1 MLLEDYLQ
9 LKKRPYKVGVSIFCA
24 MSKNETLKQ
33 LFSSGENSFTTK
45 KLHQEL
51 QKIADARNT
60 GKIVKAEIEKKIDS
74 GTAPS
79 HPKFTNFKENIPE
92 ILQPFHDLAN
102 ATYKERALLHNKLCE
117 SASHELDNFDRKRNY
132 EGERKEI
139 QDKMLALIAT
149 NEKCW
154 DTIFY
159 YNEHG
164 QLPPA
169 DEEDV
174 FDITTK
180 TVRELVNAEKVI
192 PSYITKLNH
201 RLSKTE
207 FDSDKYLSIT
217 NDKLKYEMRLK
228 EIKTAIDKLPIYG
241 KIKEVVC

>member
-9 LKKRPYKVGVSIFCA
+9 LKNRPYKIGVDIYCA
-24 MSKNETLKQ
+24 VSSNQVLIK
-33 LFSSGENSFTTK
+33 LFKSGESAFNTK
-45 KLHQEL
+45 KLFSEL
-51 QKIADARNT
+51 EKIADARNT
-60 GKIVKAEIEKKIDS
+60 TKVVKAEIEKIIDS
-74 GTAPS
+74 GAAPS
-79 HPKFTNFKENIPE
+79 HPKFTNFKENVPE
-92 ILQPFHDLAN
+92 ILLPFHELAN

-117 SASHELDNFDRKRNY
+117 SAIHELDNLDRKRNY

-149 NEKCW
+149 NESCW
-154 DTIFY
+154 DTIHY

-164 QLPPA
+164 KLPTIEN
-169 DEEDV
+169 DDFE
-174 FDITTK
+174 ITTK
-180 TVRELVNAEKVI
+180 TIRELVNAEKVI
-192 PSYITKLNH
+192 PSYITKLNY

-228 EIKTAIDKLPIYG
+228 EIKTAIDKLPVYG